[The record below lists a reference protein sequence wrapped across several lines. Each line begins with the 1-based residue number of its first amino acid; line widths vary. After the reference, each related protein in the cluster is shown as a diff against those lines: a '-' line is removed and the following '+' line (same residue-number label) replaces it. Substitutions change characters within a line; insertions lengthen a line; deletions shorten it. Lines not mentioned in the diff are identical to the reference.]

1 MVNQQAWA
9 QTEILTGP
17 WGQVLK
23 PNDGVKWMGGIEAGR
38 DGREKGPVRSAAPVS
53 LSSRFPHPTSHLSD
67 VASRWREIAMDVS
80 IQEKRQSEQI
90 VTLIV
95 SGEVDA
101 YTAPQLR
108 ERLMPLCQKMRE
120 VHLNL
125 SQVDYMD
132 STALGVLIGAYKQL
146 RSRKGR
152 LVLTG
157 MSPRLKRLF
166 RITGLTEV
174 IDIEEDGA

>member
-1 MVNQQAWA
+1 
-9 QTEILTGP
+9 
-17 WGQVLK
+17 
-23 PNDGVKWMGGIEAGR
+23 
-38 DGREKGPVRSAAPVS
+38 
-53 LSSRFPHPTSHLSD
+53 
-67 VASRWREIAMDVS
+67 MDVS
-80 IQEKRQSEQI
+80 IREKKQSEQI

-101 YTAPQLR
+101 FTAPQLR
-108 ERLMPLCQKMRE
+108 EKLMPLCQKMRE

-157 MSPRLKRLF
+157 MTPRLKRLF